1 MDKIKVLK
9 DKLKT
14 ASGEERVEKLNDLAF
29 AHYNTEPEK
38 TEEYAKQALALAEE
52 IGSQKGIA
60 RSYNI
65 IGVSFHRRSD
75 FGKALSFYSKALKIF
90 EKVGD
95 INRIATLKHNIGGI
109 NEKQGNYD
117 LALKF
122 YYEALNIWEKEN
134 DKEHL
139 SASYNNIGIIYEKQ
153 GSYERALE
161 YNLKSL
167 QIKEE
172 TGDKYGASISHNNIG
187 IIYANQGNNNLA
199 LEYYFKALTIKEE
212 IGDNRTIA
220 ISYINISNI
229 YNERNDNERAME
241 YLMKALKSFED
252 IDDKYGI
259 ATTNTSL
266 GTIYTNLQQYDLS
279 YKYLEKSLQMSVE
292 IGAKGLEASALDV
305 LSILYETQLDFKK
318 ALQYHKK
325 YSSLTQ
331 EIFNEQKSEQIA
343 KMQTKYETE
352 KKEKEAEIFRLKNV
366 ELAKANKQ
374 LKKEITERKNAEI
387 EIKVSRRRLQTI
399 NKILRHDLTNDFAV
413 IKSALRLYKTNSE
426 AKMLDEIA
434 KRVKRGLDTIHRQR
448 KQESFI
454 ESHSALSECKVR
466 DILNKIIKDY
476 PNLEI
481 TISGDAIIYADEAI
495 YSVFENLICN
505 SIKHGNTNKLNIEI
519 NSIGDHCEI
528 KFSDLGIGIPD
539 NVKEKIFDEGYTHGK
554 TGHTGIGLFIVKQ
567 TIKEYG
573 GDISV
578 EDNKPNGALFV
589 INLRC
594 VINKVKS

>member
-1 MDKIKVLK
+1 MGKIEILK
-9 DKLKT
+9 EKLKT
-14 ASGEERVEKLNDLAF
+14 VSGEERVVKLNDLAF

-38 TEEYAKQALALAEE
+38 TEEYAKQALVLAKK
-52 IGSQKGIA
+52 IGSQRGIA

-95 INRIATLKHNIGGI
+95 KNRIATSKHNIGGI

-122 YYEALNIWEKEN
+122 YYEALNIWEEEK

-172 TGDKYGASISHNNIG
+172 IGDKYGASISHNNIG

-199 LEYYFKALTIKEE
+199 LEYYLKALTIKEE

-220 ISYINISNI
+220 ISYINIGNI
-229 YNERNDNERAME
+229 YSDQDDYEKAMD
-241 YLMKALKSFED
+241 YFVKALKSFES

-266 GTIYTNLQQYDLS
+266 GFINTKLKKYDIAHE
-279 YKYLEKSLQMSVE
+279 YLEKSLQLSSE
-292 IGAKGLEASALDV
+292 IGAKGLKAGAMDAL
-305 LSILYETQLDFKK
+305 SGLYEAQSDFEQ
-318 ALQYHKK
+318 ALLFHKK
-325 YSSLTQ
+325 FTDLTKK
-331 EIFNEQKSEQIA
+331 IFNEQKSEQIA

-374 LKKEITERKNAEI
+374 LEKEIIDRKKAEK
-387 EIKVSRRRLQTI
+387 EIKISRKRLQTI
-399 NKILRHDLTNDFAV
+399 NTILRHDLINDFAV
-413 IKSALRLYKTNSE
+413 IKSALHIYKDNSE
-426 AKMLDEIA
+426 PKMLDEIA
-434 KRVKRGLDTIHRQR
+434 IRVKKGMDTIHRQR

-466 DILNKIIKDY
+466 EILNKIIKDY

-481 TISGDAIIYADEAI
+481 TISGDGIVYADEAI
-495 YSVFENLICN
+495 YSVFENLISN

-519 NSIGDHCEI
+519 DSKGDHCEI

-539 NVKEKIFDEGYTHGK
+539 DIKEKIFDEGFTHGK
-554 TGHTGIGLFIVKQ
+554 TGNTGIGLFIVKQ

-589 INLRC
+589 INLRN
-594 VINKVKS
+594 VKNKVEF